1 MAILTLPTHQ
11 HFHLEQLNADDQLLQ
26 ALESITAEVLG
37 RTVKLQFRS
46 DDDTAALAADDGEDG
61 EDGEAAEREPTRA
74 PEPDQLDE
82 GSNREKPEDLI
93 VDMLGGTVVE
103 E

>member
-1 MAILTLPTHQ
+1 MLTLPAHQ
-11 HFHLEQLNADDQLLQ
+11 HFHLEQLNADDQLLR

-37 RTVKLQFRS
+37 STVTLRFRS
-46 DDDTAALAADDGEDG
+46 DDDTATVPTE
-61 EDGEAAEREPTRA
+61 EPTRA
-74 PEPDQLDE
+74 PEQDQLDD
-82 GSNREKPEDLI
+82 GPTREDPEDLI

>member
-1 MAILTLPTHQ
+1 MLTLPTYQ

-37 RTVKLQFRS
+37 STVTLRFRS
-46 DDDTAALAADDGEDG
+46 DDDADPERTAESV
-61 EDGEAAEREPTRA
+61 RA
-74 PEPDQLDE
+74 PDQDQLDD
-82 GSNREKPEDLI
+82 GPTRENPENLI